1 MKSLRAMAPLVAP
14 SVALTLALTSALTLA
29 LMPAPALAGG
39 AAEAVAAAKAVNSPA
54 LIIHYSERASV
65 HYTDEQGQLAGGAVK
80 PVTEALAAAGITY
93 EIRRTPAKRQLVLLK
108 ENREPACMM
117 SWVAMPGRD
126 SKGKLSDVIYRGEHE
141 RRLWCT
147 RTVPDDLL
155 KRFNAALARQPK

>member
-1 MKSLRAMAPLVAP
+1 MKALAALVMAM
-14 SVALTLALTSALTLA
+14 
-29 LMPAPALAGG
+29 AGG
-39 AAEAVAAAKAVNSPA
+39 AVAGQTLVV
-54 LIIHYSERASV
+54 HYSERRPV
-65 HYTDEQGQLAGGAVK
+65 HYTTPQGQLAGQAAS
-80 PVTEALAAAGITY
+80 PVTDALAAAGIAY

-126 SKGKLSDVIYRGEHE
+126 SRGKFSDVIYRGEYE

-147 RTVPDDLL
+147 RMVPDDVI